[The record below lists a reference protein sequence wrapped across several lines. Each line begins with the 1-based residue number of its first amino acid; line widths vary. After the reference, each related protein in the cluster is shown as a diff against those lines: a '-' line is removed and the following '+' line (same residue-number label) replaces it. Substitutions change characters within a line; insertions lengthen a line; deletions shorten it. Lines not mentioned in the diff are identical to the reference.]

1 MFALFYLFGLFHCCF
16 DFKELEEN
24 LEKAEDKVS
33 KHEENYKEQGGFEH
47 GSSD

>member
-24 LEKAEDKVS
+24 LEKAEDEVS
-33 KHEENYKEQGGFEH
+33 KDEKDNKEQGGFEP
-47 GSSD
+47 GSFD